1 MNRLLAAGGIAI
13 LVVGFALLVLPVS
26 SIPLLDANRQVLVE
40 SAAGGQCAGEVY
52 ATSQGQGSETD
63 MAECLATTPQD
74 TTINWQAVQPAFCRG
89 IIVKGLAITQ
99 GECEIVMAER
109 QMWPTA
115 IGTITASWNRRFPY
129 PGDVISSARPIT
141 GGESRTGDREGNDR
155 EGNIRGD

>member
-13 LVVGFALLVLPVS
+13 LVIGFALLVLPVS

-52 ATSQGQGSETD
+52 ATTQGQGSEAD
-63 MAECLATTPQD
+63 MAECMANAAD
-74 TTINWQAVQPAFCRG
+74 TAVNWQAVQPAFCRG
-89 IIVKGLAITQ
+89 IIAKGLAISQ
-99 GECEIVMAER
+99 GDCETIMAER

>member
-13 LVVGFALLVLPVS
+13 LVIGFALLVLPVS

-52 ATSQGQGSETD
+52 ATTQGQGSEVD
-63 MAECLATTPQD
+63 MAECMANAAD
-74 TTINWQAVQPAFCRG
+74 TAVDWQAVQPAFCRG
-89 IIVKGLAITQ
+89 IIAKGLAITQ
-99 GECEIVMAER
+99 GDCETVMAER

>member
-1 MNRLLAAGGIAI
+1 MNRLLAIGGFAV
-13 LVVGFALLVLPVS
+13 LVVGLALLVLPVS

-52 ATSQGQGSETD
+52 ATTQGNGSEAD
-63 MAECLATTPQD
+63 MAECMATTSQD
-74 TTINWQAVQPAFCRG
+74 TTTNWQAVQPAFCRG
-89 IIVKGLAITQ
+89 IIAKGLAITQ
-99 GECEIVMAER
+99 GDCESVMAER
-109 QMWPTA
+109 QMWATA
-115 IGTITASWNRRFPY
+115 TGTVTASWNRRFPY